1 MMTKTEW
8 NKVYEELVKVPM
20 FEGKFDHKNANP
32 HYIAGII
39 TVMEYIAV
47 QADKEDEF
55 DERWSV
61 NAKPKEYC
69 PDPDSERD
77 CPYFNPATGEC
88 TIGNQKEK
96 CGDFYWDEDE
106 EEEEE
111 EE

>member
-55 DERWSV
+55 DERWSA
-61 NAKPKEYC
+61 NTRPKEYC
-69 PDPDSERD
+69 PDPDSELN
-77 CPYFNPATGEC
+77 CPYFDPATGEC
-88 TIGNQKEK
+88 TIGNQKEE